1 MTASIAPPL
10 ETWSA
15 INAVFMVICTLLLPV
30 VVLGLA
36 LFYLGLT
43 QRRSSFLMLAV
54 PMILVPFVFIDWF
67 IWGYSLCYSSSS
79 NHFIGNL
86 DFAVLRHLR
95 NDDTLIYS
103 TPRGDILSLNH
114 FLFNGFL
121 KVVCVALT
129 FPACMAE
136 RGRLLPMLVFLFIW
150 SCFIYNPVTYWVWNR
165 NGWLSTE
172 LGSLPVIDFAGGNCI
187 HVVSGFTGLAYSY
200 LLGPRNPKMLYNYR
214 SSNSGF
220 VAIGTFFIVCGWCGF
235 IIGCDYKFSVLSLY
249 MFVNILLCSFTS
261 GLVWLAIDFYFS
273 QIPLEGAH
281 EDLTVAGSQN
291 TSHPTKNHR
300 FHFRSRK
307 LSMVS
312 FSSGLM
318 TGLVLMTPAGGYIAS
333 STELWKSFI
342 FGFVGAVGSNLAT
355 RIKYYFAVDDAFD
368 LFAIHGVAGIMGSL
382 LVGFF
387 ANKEYGSNGGWI
399 RHHWK
404 QFGYQLLGCVVSATY
419 VFVLSLFFLYVID
432 LIPGLHLRIDKN
444 FNKRLREQLTRDGDD
459 TESLI
464 PSSES
469 KNAVFSKED
478 EEMERAE
485 LLGCDAFEFNGEYTM
500 DFMEFIKEIRPQD
513 YQDEDE
519 KRRLV
524 EDISGYG
531 TDFQLHPDNLSHVFK
546 KHAL

>member
-1 MTASIAPPL
+1 MTAATTPPL

-43 QRRSSFLMLAV
+43 QRRSSFLMLTV
-54 PMILVPFVFIDWF
+54 PMILAPFVFIDWF
-67 IWGYSLCYSSSS
+67 VWGYSLCYSSSA

-95 NDDTLIYS
+95 NEDALIYS

-114 FLFNGFL
+114 FLFNGFF
-121 KVVCVALT
+121 KVLCVALT
-129 FPACMAE
+129 FPACIAE

-172 LGSLPVIDFAGGNCI
+172 LGTLPVIDFAGGNCI

-200 LLGPRNPKMLYNYR
+200 LLGPRNPKILYNYR

-235 IIGCDYKFSVLSLY
+235 IAGCDYKFSTLSLY
-249 MFVNILLCSFTS
+249 IFVNILLCSFTS

-273 QIPLEGAH
+273 QIPLEGTTD
-281 EDLTVAGSQN
+281 DLSVVGSSKHVHDRPQN
-291 TSHPTKNHR
+291 RR
-300 FHFRSRK
+300 FHIRSRK

-333 STELWKSFI
+333 PTEFWKSFI
-342 FGFVGAVGSNLAT
+342 FGLVGAVGCNMAT

-368 LFAIHGVAGIMGSL
+368 LFAIHGISGIMGSL
-382 LVGFF
+382 MVGIF
-387 ANKEYGSNGGWI
+387 ANKAYGSNGGWI
-399 RHHWK
+399 THHWK
-404 QFGYQLLGCVVSATY
+404 QFGYQILGSVVSAAY

-444 FNKRLREQLTRDGDD
+444 FNKRRREQVTNNEDP
-459 TESLI
+459 ESLA
-464 PSSES
+464 ER
-469 KNAVFSKED
+469 KNDSKED
-478 EEMERAE
+478 EEMEQAE

-500 DFMEFIKEIRPQD
+500 DFMEFIKEIRPED
-513 YQDEDE
+513 YQDEHDE
-519 KRRLV
+519 KRYLV

-531 TDFQLHPDNLSHVFK
+531 TDFQLHPENLNQIYK
-546 KHAL
+546 KHIS